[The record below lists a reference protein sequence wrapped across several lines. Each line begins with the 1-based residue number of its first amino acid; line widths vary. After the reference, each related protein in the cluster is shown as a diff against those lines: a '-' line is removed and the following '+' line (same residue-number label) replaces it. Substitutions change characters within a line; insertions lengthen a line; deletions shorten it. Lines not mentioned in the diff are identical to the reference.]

1 MRATP
6 LPSILLLLAGVLM
19 VACGGAQTEPPPSFT
34 PLLTATPLP
43 TSDVQQPV
51 EIPVPLDDPSTW
63 NLYLNREYGFSFH
76 FPSDR
81 WTLVTDDDGRQ
92 LFLLYGETGIAL
104 RVKFARQSD
113 EAPDLQLFNGAV
125 SDLVPV
131 GAIHF
136 IGADVERSMLV
147 NGDLVEW
154 VFYNAAA
161 PIPRGDLLFSLALL
175 SSNDYNAGVSA
186 VVPADVQAEADRIL
200 ETFMLA
206 QGE

>member
-1 MRATP
+1 MF
-6 LPSILLLLAGVLM
+6 LLLAGVLM
-19 VACGGAQTEPPPSFT
+19 VACGGAQKQPPPSFT

-113 EAPDLQLFNGAV
+113 EAPDLQLFNGEV

-131 GAIHF
+131 GTIRF
-136 IGADVERSMLV
+136 IGADVARSTLV
-147 NGDLVEW
+147 YGDLIEW
-154 VFYNAAA
+154 VFYNAAT

-175 SSNDYNAGVSA
+175 SSNDYNAGVPA

-200 ETFMLA
+200 ETFVLA
-206 QGE
+206 EGG

>member
-1 MRATP
+1 MRANP
-6 LPSILLLLAGVLM
+6 LPSMFLLLAGVLM

-43 TSDVQQPV
+43 TSDAQELIEV
-51 EIPVPLDDPSTW
+51 PVPLDDPSTW
-63 NLYLNREYGFSFH
+63 NVYLNREYGFSFH
-76 FPSDR
+76 YPSER
-81 WTLVTDDDGRQ
+81 WMLVTAEDGRQ
-92 LFLLYGETGIAL
+92 LLLTYGETGIAL

-125 SDLVPV
+125 ADLVPE
-131 GAIHF
+131 GTIRF
-136 IGADVERSMLV
+136 IGADVERSTLV
-147 NGDLVEW
+147 YGDLVEW

-186 VVPADVQAEADRIL
+186 VVPADVQAEVDRIL
-200 ETFMLA
+200 ETFVLS
-206 QGE
+206 E

>member
-1 MRATP
+1 M
-6 LPSILLLLAGVLM
+6 LLLLAGLLM
-19 VACGGAQTEPPPSFT
+19 VACGSAQKEPPPSFT

-63 NLYLNREYGFSFH
+63 NVYLNREYGFSFH

-125 SDLVPV
+125 SDLVPE
-131 GAIHF
+131 GTIRF
-136 IGADVERSMLV
+136 IGADVERSTLAY
-147 NGDLVEW
+147 GDLIEW

-175 SSNDYNAGVSA
+175 SSNDYNAGVPA

-200 ETFMLA
+200 ETFVLA
-206 QGE
+206 PGE

>member
-1 MRATP
+1 
-6 LPSILLLLAGVLM
+6 
-19 VACGGAQTEPPPSFT
+19 
-34 PLLTATPLP
+34 LLTATPLP

-131 GAIHF
+131 GTIHF